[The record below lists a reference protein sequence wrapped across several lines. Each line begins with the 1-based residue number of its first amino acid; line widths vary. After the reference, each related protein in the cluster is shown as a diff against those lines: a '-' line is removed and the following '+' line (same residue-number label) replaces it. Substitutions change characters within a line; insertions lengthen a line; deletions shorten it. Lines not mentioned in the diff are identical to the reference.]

1 MKSVITVVTN
11 EISVGT
17 FCHDAQVIVPV
28 SKRPMLANVSA
39 LTHLAFPWPKGG
51 GRKSRSHTAS
61 TGTHCQIWWQKNS
74 QWLSP

>member
-39 LTHLAFPWPKGG
+39 LTHLAVPWPKED
-51 GRKSRSHTAS
+51 GRKSRSHNAY
-61 TGTHCQIWWQKNS
+61 TGTHCQIWWRKNS
-74 QWLSP
+74 Q